1 METFPVRFDVGG
13 WGGPVRWEASA
24 DGVCER
30 PVSRAATIKDVA
42 RRAEVGVA
50 TVSRVLSGSGPVSPA
65 TRERVLRAARELEYR
80 PSALGRSLKTQR
92 TGSIGLVVG
101 QITDPFCAELAAGVL
116 ACARTLGE
124 HVLLDVTHDD
134 PAREAE
140 IVDRLVEQRV
150 DGIIAV
156 PAGRTAGWRAAVRA
170 GVAVVFAD
178 RAPADLPEIPSV
190 LADDAAG
197 VRSAVEYLA
206 GLGHRRIGFLGTA
219 APGAG
224 PGADGGVREATFR
237 AALTERGL
245 APEEDLVVRAR
256 PSRDS
261 AFAAAAG
268 LLQRR
273 PDMTAVLAATHLLGE
288 AAVLVARELDLRI
301 PADVSIAMVDDVPW
315 AELCDPPL
323 TAVARPGRDMG
334 YRACEVLLRDPA
346 RRERGR
352 PVVLPTEL
360 VIRGSCGP
368 RTGMSGSGAR
378 TARTR

>member
-1 METFPVRFDVGG
+1 MT
-13 WGGPVRWEASA
+13 AS
-24 DGVCER
+24 R
-30 PVSRAATIKDVA
+30 RAATIKDVA
-42 RRAEVGVA
+42 RRAGVGVA
-50 TVSRVLSGSGPVSPA
+50 TVSRVLSGSGAVSET

-92 TGSIGLVVG
+92 TGTIGLVVPEV
-101 QITDPFCAELAAGVL
+101 TDPFCAELAAGVL

-124 HVLLDVTHDD
+124 HVLLDASHDD

-140 IVDRLVEQRV
+140 IIDRLVEQRV
-150 DGIIAV
+150 DGVIAV
-156 PAGRTAGWRAAVRA
+156 PSGEPAGWRAAVRA

-178 RAPADLPEIPSV
+178 RAVAGLPEIPAV

-206 GLGHRRIGFLGTA
+206 GLGHRRIGLLGTTTTGQ
-219 APGAG
+219 PYRGD
-224 PGADGGVREATFR
+224 PGVREEAFR
-237 AALTERGL
+237 ATLADRGL
-245 APEEDLVVRAR
+245 TPDEDLLVRAR
-256 PSRDS
+256 PGRDS
-261 AFAAAAG
+261 AFATAAG
-268 LLQRR
+268 LFQRR

-301 PADVSIAMVDDVPW
+301 PGDVSIAMVDDVPW

-360 VIRGSCGP
+360 LIRGSCGP
-368 RTGMSGSGAR
+368 PAGMPGAAPR
-378 TARTR
+378 SARTR